1 MAKMTA
7 TERPLQP
14 TMYFEPDILAG
25 HQFFKVFQQR
35 SGSDPERRLMLA
47 VLSDAIECYQKYA
60 NATTRRGRNLFTNAE
75 KWINSRDTSWP
86 YSFEHICDVLN
97 ISGNY
102 LRLGLMQW
110 RIQNESGNGPRKR
123 IREPLRYQYRVK
135 HNRVRI

>member
-1 MAKMTA
+1 
-7 TERPLQP
+7 
-14 TMYFEPDILAG
+14 MYFEPDILAG
-25 HQFFKVFQQR
+25 QQFFKVFQQK

-60 NATTRRGRNLFTNAE
+60 TANTRRGRNLFSNAE
-75 KWINSRDTSWP
+75 KWIASREASWP

-97 ISGNY
+97 ISANY
-102 LRLGLMQW
+102 LRVGLMQW
-110 RIQNESGNGPRKR
+110 RLQNENGSGPRKR